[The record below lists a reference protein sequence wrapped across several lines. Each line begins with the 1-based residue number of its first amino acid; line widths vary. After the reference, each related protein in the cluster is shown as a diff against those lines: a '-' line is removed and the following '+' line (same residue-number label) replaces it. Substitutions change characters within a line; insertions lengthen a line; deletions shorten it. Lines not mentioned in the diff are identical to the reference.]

1 MTDMQETFDAVKRI
15 FTEYLEG
22 KGHRKTPER
31 YTILQEI
38 YNTEGHFDIESLY
51 IRMKNNKYRVSR
63 ATLYNTIELLLD
75 CSLVTKHQFGNNCAQ
90 FERTFKF
97 KKHDHFICLDNSH
110 VMEFYD
116 ERIADIKSYVEKELG
131 VRITHHS
138 LTFYGH
144 CNGKGNK
151 EKVIP
156 VEKKEKVTPVEKK
169 EKVTP
174 VEKKEKVTPVEK
186 KEKVT
191 PVEKKS

>member
-1 MTDMQETFDAVKRI
+1 MKDTQETFEAVKKI
-15 FTEYLEG
+15 FTEYLES

-31 YTILQEI
+31 YTILKEI

-75 CSLVTKHQFGNNCAQ
+75 CNLVTKHQFGNNCAQ

-97 KKHDHFICLDNSH
+97 KKHDHFICLDNSE

-116 ERIADIKSYVEKELG
+116 ERIQEIKEFVEKQLG
-131 VRITHHS
+131 VSITHHS

-144 CNGKGNK
+144 CNGKA
-151 EKVIP
+151 
-156 VEKKEKVTPVEKK
+156 KKEKTEVPEKKPVE
-169 EKVTP
+169 
-174 VEKKEKVTPVEK
+174 
-186 KEKVT
+186 
-191 PVEKKS
+191 